1 MASTDALA
9 APSGHHGRP
18 ERIRIDGLEMN
29 VLQYGS
35 GPAVVLGHSYLW
47 DARMWQPQV
56 EALARRYRV
65 IVPELW
71 GHGES
76 GALPT
81 GTTTMQDL
89 ARHHLA
95 VLDHLGVQR
104 CAVIGLSVGGM
115 WGAELALMAPE
126 RVSALVL
133 MDTSLAAEPDHTR
146 ERYFALLKDIEVRGH
161 LADAVRNAVVPM
173 FFSPEVGTRHPE
185 LPSRMDASLQAWD
198 QERLLDSIV
207 PLGRVIFG
215 RREAAAELA
224 AIKAPSLVMTGA
236 RDIPRPPTEG
246 RLMAERMNCRFIEI
260 PEAGHISNL
269 EAASFVTA
277 ALEEFL
283 ANPG

>member
-1 MASTDALA
+1 
-9 APSGHHGRP
+9 
-18 ERIRIDGLEMN
+18 MN

-47 DARMWQPQV
+47 DARMWQPQIEV
-56 EALARRYRV
+56 LARRYRV

-76 GALPT
+76 GALPA
-81 GTTTMQDL
+81 GTATMQDL

-95 VLDHLGVQR
+95 VLDHLGVQS
-104 CAVIGLSVGGM
+104 CALIGLSVGGM

-126 RVSALVL
+126 RISALVL

-161 LADAVRNAVVPM
+161 LADPIRNAVVPM

-185 LPSRMDASLQAWD
+185 LPSQMDAALRAWD

-207 PLGRVIFG
+207 PLGRAIFG
-215 RREAAAELA
+215 RREAASELA

-236 RDIPRPPTEG
+236 RDIPRPPAEG
-246 RLMAERMNCRFIEI
+246 RLMAEQMNCRFIEI
-260 PEAGHISNL
+260 PSAGHISNL
-269 EAASFVTA
+269 EAPSFVTA

-283 ANPG
+283 ANPGQHPG